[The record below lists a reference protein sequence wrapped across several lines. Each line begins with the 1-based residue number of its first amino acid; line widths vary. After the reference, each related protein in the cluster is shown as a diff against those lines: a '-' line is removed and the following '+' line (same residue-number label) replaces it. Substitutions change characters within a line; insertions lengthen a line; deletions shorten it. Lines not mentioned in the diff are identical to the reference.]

1 MIFSYPVSHSDMVI
15 LVADMFVRKFT
26 QGFCCKLFIPVSE
39 PIILGGN
46 MMRPILLILVVG
58 SSCLLLLTYPL
69 LSWSL
74 KQNGFKLSFPT
85 SLKFSLEKIWFEWTP
100 GDDVF
105 IMVFLPNISSTPL
118 KDDWDLKDI
127 KNKDINLHKLRKQNY
142 FSKFITIIKKVFAFI
157 LPQSWISFIYFFRT

>member
-46 MMRPILLILVVG
+46 MMRPILLILAVG

-85 SLKFSLEKIWFEWTP
+85 SLKFSLEKMWFEWTP
-100 GDDVF
+100 GDDMF
-105 IMVFLPNISSTPL
+105 IMHFRSTVSSL
-118 KDDWDLKDI
+118 SYIRGLEKI
-127 KNKDINLHKLRKQNY
+127 RNKYSATNL
-142 FSKFITIIKKVFAFI
+142 
-157 LPQSWISFIYFFRT
+157 